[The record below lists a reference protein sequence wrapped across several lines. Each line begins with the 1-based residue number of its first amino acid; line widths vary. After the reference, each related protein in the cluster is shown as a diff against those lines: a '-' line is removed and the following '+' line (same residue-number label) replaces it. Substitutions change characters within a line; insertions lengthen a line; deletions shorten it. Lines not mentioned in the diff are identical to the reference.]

1 MKHLMQHNPY
11 KKDGYKPN
19 PDSPNEP
26 SFESPTDAIGARAD
40 LENPD
45 DTFGEIDSKI
55 TNLSMGLKHECIAI
69 GGPTT

>member
-26 SFESPTDAIGARAD
+26 SFESPTDAIGARAG
-40 LENPD
+40 NYNN
-45 DTFGEIDSKI
+45 FI
-55 TNLSMGLKHECIAI
+55 
-69 GGPTT
+69 